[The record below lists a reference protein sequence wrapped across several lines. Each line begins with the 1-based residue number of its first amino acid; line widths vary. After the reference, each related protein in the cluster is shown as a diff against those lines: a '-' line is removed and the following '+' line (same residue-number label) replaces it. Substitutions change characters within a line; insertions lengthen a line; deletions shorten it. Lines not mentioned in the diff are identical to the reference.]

1 MTSIL
6 RRFFFLPFFLSAVFM
21 LTACTTPTAPAVP
34 TERAQLIAA
43 AVEDVLAIGLVPVL
57 VKNPAY
63 AAEARLAATLLNS
76 LTAATLTPA
85 GLEATVARLR
95 LAPEDARALSGL
107 LAAAWDTYQRRYAAQ
122 VGASLRPDVRLFL
135 GAVSAGIDRAIAATP
150 Q

>member
-1 MTSIL
+1 MTTA
-6 RRFFFLPFFLSAVFM
+6 RRFFFLPFLLSAVFLL

-63 AAEARLAATLLNS
+63 AAEARLAATLINS
-76 LTAATLTPA
+76 ATAATLTPA

-150 Q
+150 K